1 MRMKNGGFLLCL
13 SVAAITVFLFLNV
26 GAAVVFARQT
36 AETYRSGDRAEF
48 GSYPQ
53 SEVKDSV
60 LCEKLNKAISEWTSY
75 GFYLNGKR
83 SDYMR
88 YADIELG
95 GEKYRGVEFSEY
107 RSFGSYFGDGSEDSS
122 YQDDNGYTVGN
133 AYWFKYEPVRWRVL
147 DAANDGTA
155 LLIAEKIL
163 DVREFYHT
171 YDERTVDGKTVYP
184 NNYRYCKISEWL
196 KSSFLDGIFDDA
208 GKAALLMPDTDT
220 ERESDMHSYSTVYL
234 PSYADVCDACYGFD
248 SNPFGED
255 SVRKA
260 SGTDYAKCLGLYD
273 DSGVG
278 FCSWWLRTAGEQND
292 TAYRVDGNGLIS
304 DDFVDNCL
312 GIRPAIRIDLNSEAD
327 FSKVHNYT
335 AKTAA
340 PTCSEGGYT
349 VYTCEDCG
357 DEYTT
362 DYIPASG
369 HNKVTAEEKPATCTE
384 DGHEA
389 YEYCTKCDYTTFKE
403 ITASGHKKVTAEE
416 KPATCTEDGHEAY
429 EYCTKCNYTTFKEI
443 PASGHDEITHEAK
456 AATCVESGCNAYVTC
471 SRCDYTTLE
480 EIPALGHDK
489 EKCAEKPATCTED
502 GHEAYEYCTKCD
514 YTTFKD
520 IPASG
525 HKKVK
530 AEEKP
535 ATCTEDGHE
544 AYEYCTKCVYTTFKK
559 IPATGHREVTDPS
572 CNATCVIGG
581 LTAGRHCAV
590 CGKITAAQLQT
601 EPKGHSDSDRDGV
614 CDTCGAKDIYGKC
627 DHLCHSEKGF
637 TRFVWKLLC
646 AFLKMFK
653 KQQFCDCGVRHW

>member
-1 MRMKNGGFLLCL
+1 MRVKNGGFLLRL

-26 GAAVVFARQT
+26 GVAVVFARQT
-36 AETYRSGDRAEF
+36 AEAYQSGDRMIF

-53 SEVKDSV
+53 SEIKDSV
-60 LCEKLNKAISEWTSY
+60 LREKLNKAVSEWTSY

-88 YADIELG
+88 YSDVELD

-107 RSFGSYFGDGSEDSS
+107 RSSGIFFGDGSEDSS

-133 AYWFKYEPVRWRVL
+133 TYWFKYEPVRWRVL
-147 DAANDGTA
+147 DAADDGTA
-155 LLIAEKIL
+155 LLITEKIL

-196 KSSFLDGIFDDA
+196 KSSFLDGIFNDA
-208 GKAALLMPDTDT
+208 GKAALLMPDTDS

-234 PSYADVCDACYGFD
+234 PSYADVCDTCYGFD

-292 TAYRVDGNGLIS
+292 TAYRVDGNGMIS

-312 GIRPAIRIDLNSEAD
+312 GIRPAIKIDLNSAAD

-340 PTCSEGGYT
+340 PTCTEGGYT

-369 HNKVTAEEKPATCTE
+369 HNKVKAEEKPATCTD

-389 YEYCTKCDYTTFKE
+389 YEYCTECDYTTFKG
-403 ITASGHKKVTAEE
+403 IPASGHKKVTAEE

-443 PASGHDEITHEAK
+443 PASGH
-456 AATCVESGCNAYVTC
+456 
-471 SRCDYTTLE
+471 
-480 EIPALGHDK
+480 
-489 EKCAEKPATCTED
+489 
-502 GHEAYEYCTKCD
+502 
-514 YTTFKD
+514 
-520 IPASG
+520 
-525 HKKVK
+525 KKVT

-544 AYEYCTKCVYTTFKK
+544 AYEYCTECDYTTFKGIPASGHK
-559 IPATGHREVTDPS
+559 KVTAEEKPATCTDDGHEAYEYCTKCDYTTLKEIPATGHRETTDPS
-572 CNATCVIGG
+572 RAATCAIGG

-590 CGKITAAQLQT
+590 CEKITAAQLQT

-627 DHLCHSEKGF
+627 DHLCHFEKGL
-637 TRFVWKLLC
+637 TRFVWKIIC
-646 AFLKMFK
+646 AFLKMFG